1 MDAKLKGVTK
11 NSVVIRISIL
21 MQYLKKIKTNVKAQ
35 NEQKK
40 SRFWNKDNKDSGS
53 PIRSA
58 FSFLYRAIKVNL
70 TYDNSYNEAG
80 FWGCGT

>member
-40 SRFWNKDNKDSGS
+40 SRFWK
-53 PIRSA
+53 A
-58 FSFLYRAIKVNL
+58 TFLSLLK
-70 TYDNSYNEAG
+70 
-80 FWGCGT
+80 